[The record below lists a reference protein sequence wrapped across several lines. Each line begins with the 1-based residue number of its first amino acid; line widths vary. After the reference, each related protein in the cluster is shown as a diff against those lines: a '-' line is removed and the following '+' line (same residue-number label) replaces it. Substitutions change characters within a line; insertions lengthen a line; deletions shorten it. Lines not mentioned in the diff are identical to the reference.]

1 MQLFQKLLIAPAA
14 LGLLAPLSANASE
27 VTMNDFVKKD
37 KLAITNSRIDGLEAR
52 LNDFEAG
59 SFSDTTTL
67 TGQASM
73 GIGAVSDSLQIKSG
87 VAFAMPDDED
97 EGIFFN
103 DQTAV
108 GAEATFKF

>member
-1 MQLFQKLLIAPAA
+1 
-14 LGLLAPLSANASE
+14 
-27 VTMNDFVKKD
+27 
-37 KLAITNSRIDGLEAR
+37 
-52 LNDFEAG
+52 
-59 SFSDTTTL
+59 
-67 TGQASM
+67 M